1 MEEKALT
8 HGIKLKD
15 KVGYALGDAGG
26 LLTFSLIGS
35 FLTVFYT
42 DVLKIPLGQ
51 ITVLMLV
58 ARIWDAVNDP
68 MWGAFID
75 SRKPTKWGRFRPY
88 IFWFS
93 IPMAVAAALM
103 FTRVPFIPESKYI
116 VYAYITYILYGMMYT
131 AVNIPYGSLA
141 SVVTDDEIERSSLSM
156 WRSIGAGVGGLPGQ
170 ILLPMF
176 VYSTVADAAGN
187 PVLDEAGNVVK
198 TLNPSVFTPAIIALS
213 AISVLVYYLHFRM
226 TKERVTLPVKQDEK
240 KFNLFKTIKDL
251 FTNLPFVILCIV
263 SMLLIAFQ
271 MYYQTAFNY
280 LFKDYFA
287 KPGLYAIVTVCTYG
301 PMAIFLPFM
310 GKLIKKFGKKELCA
324 FGLGFAAIVN
334 LLLFLIRGSD
344 LAHNAYVFL
353 GLTFFSG
360 MGQTFLVLE
369 VWALVMDV
377 IDYHELRTG
386 RREEGTSYSLYSFTR
401 KLGQTL
407 AGAGVPVL
415 LGAIGYDTERVGIG
429 QSKEVL
435 DRLYDISTLVPAITL
450 GIMCV
455 LLAFCYSLSKKKLV
469 LVHAQLDA
477 LRAGEGDTLE
487 RMESTA
493 SYEQAM
499 DGTTAAI
506 DFLNNELQKD
516 EAVNAPAEEAV
527 EEAVAEVVEEAT
539 ENTEE

>member
-1 MEEKALT
+1 MPETAAT
-8 HGIKLKD
+8 HGIKFKD

-42 DVLKIPLGQ
+42 DTLKIPLGQ

-58 ARIWDAVNDP
+58 ARIWDAINDP

-93 IPMAVAAALM
+93 IPLAVSAGLM
-103 FTRVPFIPESKYI
+103 FTKFDFIPESKYI
-116 VYAYITYILYGMMYT
+116 VYAYVTYILYGMMYT

-176 VYSTVADAAGN
+176 VYSVVRDEAGKE
-187 PVLDEAGNVVK
+187 VVDEAGNVVK
-198 TLNPSVFTPAIIALS
+198 TLNSGVFTAAVLAL
-213 AISVLVYYLHFRM
+213 AMLSVLVYFLHFKM
-226 TKERVTLPVKQDEK
+226 TKERVALPVRQADNKY
-240 KFNLFKTIKDL
+240 NLFKTVKDL
-251 FTNLPFVILCIV
+251 FTNLPFIALCIV

-287 KPGLYAIVTVCTYG
+287 KPGLYAVVTVCTYG
-301 PMAIFLPFM
+301 PMAIFIPFM
-310 GKLIKKFGKKELCA
+310 GKLIRKFGKKEICAAGLC
-324 FGLGFAAIVN
+324 FAAVVN
-334 LLLFLIRGSD
+334 IILFVMRGTA
-344 LAHNAYVFL
+344 LAHNPYVFL
-353 GLTFFSG
+353 AFTFFSG

-377 IDYHELRTG
+377 IDYHELRTH
-386 RREEGTSYSLYSFTR
+386 RREEGTAYSVYSFTR

-407 AGAGVPVL
+407 AGAGVPIL
-415 LGAIGYDTERVGIG
+415 LGIIGYDTERVGLG

-435 DRLYDISTLVPAITL
+435 DKLYDISTLVPAI
-450 GIMCV
+450 M
-455 LLAFCYSLSKKKLV
+455 LALMAIILFAGYSLSKKKLETI
-469 LVHAQLDA
+469 HAELTE
-477 LRAGEGDTLE
+477 LRK
-487 RMESTA
+487 
-493 SYEQAM
+493 EQ
-499 DGTTAAI
+499 T
-506 DFLNNELQKD
+506 EK
-516 EAVNAPAEEAV
+516 
-527 EEAVAEVVEEAT
+527 AEVGSGQI
-539 ENTEE
+539 

>member
-1 MEEKALT
+1 MAEQSLT

-15 KVGYALGDAGG
+15 KIGYALGDAGG

-42 DVLKIPLGQ
+42 DTLKIPLEQ

-58 ARIWDAVNDP
+58 ARIWDAINDP

-93 IPMAVAAALM
+93 IPMAVAAGLM
-103 FTRVPFIPESKYI
+103 FTKFDFIPQSKYI
-116 VYAYITYILYGMMYT
+116 VYAYITYIFYGMMYT

-141 SVVTDDEIERSSLSM
+141 SVITDDELERSSLSM

-176 VYSTVADAAGN
+176 VYSVVRDANGNAKLDALGNEVKVLNAG
-187 PVLDEAGNVVK
+187 
-198 TLNPSVFTPAIIALS
+198 VFSTAVIILA
-213 AISVLVYYLHFRM
+213 AISIFVYFLNFKLS
-226 TKERVTLPVKQDEK
+226 KERITLPEKQAEK

-251 FTNLPFVILCIV
+251 FSNMPFVILCIV

-280 LFKDYFA
+280 LFKDYYA
-287 KPGLYAIVTVCTYG
+287 KPGLYAIVTICTYG

-310 GKLIKKFGKKELCA
+310 GKLITKFGKKELCA
-324 FGLGFAAIVN
+324 AGLGFAAIVN
-334 LLLFLIRGSD
+334 VLLFVLRSTP
-344 LAHNAYVFL
+344 LAHNPYVFL
-353 GLTFFSG
+353 AFTFFSG

-377 IDYHELRTG
+377 IDYHELRTH

-407 AGAGVPVL
+407 AGAGVPL
-415 LGAIGYDTERVGIG
+415 LLKAIGYDTDRVGLG

-450 GIMCV
+450 GVMCV
-455 LLAFCYSLSKKKLV
+455 LLAFCYSLSKKKLAV
-469 LVHAQLDA
+469 VHEQL
-477 LRAGEGDTLE
+477 
-487 RMESTA
+487 
-493 SYEQAM
+493 
-499 DGTTAAI
+499 
-506 DFLNNELQKD
+506 
-516 EAVNAPAEEAV
+516 
-527 EEAVAEVVEEAT
+527 AEVRELEEKG
-539 ENTEE
+539 E

>member
-42 DVLKIPLGQ
+42 DTLKIPLGQ

-58 ARIWDAVNDP
+58 ARVWDAINDP

-93 IPMAVAAALM
+93 IPMAFAAGLM
-103 FTRVPFIPESKYI
+103 FTKFDFIPQTKYI
-116 VYAYITYILYGMMYT
+116 VYAYITYIFYGMMYT

-141 SVVTDDEIERSSLSM
+141 SVITDDELERSSLSM

-176 VYSTVADAAGN
+176 VYSVARDASGN
-187 PVLDEAGNVVK
+187 EITDAAGNVVK
-198 TLNPSVFTPAIIALS
+198 ELNGTTLSIAVIALS
-213 AISVLVYYLHFRM
+213 ALSVLIYFLNFKL
-226 TKERVTLPVKQDEK
+226 TKERIAPPAKNKDEK
-240 KFNLFKTIKDL
+240 YNLFKTIKDL
-251 FTNLPFVILCIV
+251 GSNMPFIILCIV

-280 LFKDYFA
+280 LFKDYYA

-310 GKLIKKFGKKELCA
+310 GKLITKFGKKELCA
-324 FGLGFAAIVN
+324 AGLGFAAVVN
-334 LLLFLIRGSD
+334 ALLFVLRGTA
-344 LAHNAYVFL
+344 LAHNPYVFL
-353 GLTFFSG
+353 AFTFFSG

-377 IDYHELRTG
+377 IDYHELRTH

-407 AGAGVPVL
+407 AGAGVPL
-415 LGAIGYDTERVGIG
+415 LLKTIGYDTDRVGLG

-435 DRLYDISTLVPAITL
+435 DKLYDISTLVPAITL
-450 GIMCV
+450 GVMCV
-455 LLAFCYSLSKKKLV
+455 LLAFCYSLSKKKLAV
-469 LVHAQLDA
+469 VHEQLQEI
-477 LRAGEGDTLE
+477 RE
-487 RMESTA
+487 
-493 SYEQAM
+493 
-499 DGTTAAI
+499 
-506 DFLNNELQKD
+506 NE
-516 EAVNAPAEEAV
+516 E
-527 EEAVAEVVEEAT
+527 
-539 ENTEE
+539 

>member
-1 MEEKALT
+1 MSNSTAT
-8 HGIKLKD
+8 HGIKFKD

-42 DVLKIPLGQ
+42 DTLKIPLGQ

-58 ARIWDAVNDP
+58 ARIWDAINDP
-68 MWGAFID
+68 MWGAFVD
-75 SRKPTKWGRFRPY
+75 SRKPTKWGRFKPY

-93 IPMAVAAALM
+93 IPMAVAAGLM
-103 FTRVPFIPESKYI
+103 FTKFDFIPESKYI

-176 VYSTVADAAGN
+176 VYSVVRDANGKE
-187 PVLDEAGNVVK
+187 VVDEAGNVVK
-198 TLNPSVFTPAIIALS
+198 QLNGNVLTTAVIAL
-213 AISVLVYYLHFRM
+213 AALSVLVYFLHFKM
-226 TKERVTLPVKQDEK
+226 TKERVTLPAKQAGTK
-240 KFNLFKTIKDL
+240 LNLFKTIRDL
-251 FTNLPFVILCIV
+251 FSNLPFISLCIV

-287 KPGLYAIVTVCTYG
+287 KPGLFALVTVCTYG

-310 GKLIKKFGKKELCA
+310 GKLIRKFGKKELCA
-324 FGLGFAAIVN
+324 VGLAFAAVVN
-334 LLLFLIRGSD
+334 IFLFVLRGTP
-344 LAHNAYVFL
+344 LAHNPYVFL
-353 GLTFFSG
+353 VFTFFSG

-377 IDYHELRTG
+377 IDYHELRTH

-407 AGAGVPVL
+407 AGAGVPIL
-415 LGAIGYDTERVGIG
+415 LKAIGYDQERVGLG
-429 QSKEVL
+429 QTKEVL
-435 DRLYDISTLVPAITL
+435 DKLYDISTLVPAITL
-450 GIMCV
+450 AVMALILFFG
-455 LLAFCYSLSKKKLV
+455 YSLSKKKLAV
-469 LVHAQLDA
+469 IHDELTA
-477 LRAGEGDTLE
+477 LRASEEGAVPPET
-487 RMESTA
+487 ES
-493 SYEQAM
+493 
-499 DGTTAAI
+499 G
-506 DFLNNELQKD
+506 
-516 EAVNAPAEEAV
+516 APAVTVSETAEA
-527 EEAVAEVVEEAT
+527 AD
-539 ENTEE
+539 NQ

>member
-1 MEEKALT
+1 MAEQSLT

-42 DVLKIPLGQ
+42 DTLKIPLEQ
-51 ITVLMLV
+51 ITVLMLI
-58 ARIWDAVNDP
+58 ARIWDAINDP

-93 IPMAVAAALM
+93 IPMAVAAGLM
-103 FTRVPFIPESKYI
+103 FTKLPFIPQSKYI
-116 VYAYITYILYGMMYT
+116 VYAYVTYIFYGMMYT

-141 SVVTDDEIERSSLSM
+141 SVVTDDELERSSLSM

-176 VYSTVADAAGN
+176 VYSVVRDANGN
-187 PVLDEAGNVVK
+187 EVVDEAGNVVK
-198 TLNPSVFTPAIIALS
+198 QLNGNTLSIAVIAL
-213 AISVLVYYLHFRM
+213 AAFSVLVYFLHFKL
-226 TKERVTLPVKQDEK
+226 TKERVQLPAKQAEK
-240 KFNLFKTIKDL
+240 KYNLFKTIKDL
-251 FTNLPFVILCIV
+251 FSNAPFIILCIV

-287 KPGLYAIVTVCTYG
+287 KPGLYAVVTVCTYG

-310 GKLIKKFGKKELCA
+310 GKLIVKFGKKELCA
-324 FGLGFAAIVN
+324 IGLGFAAIVN
-334 LLLFLIRGSD
+334 VLLFVIRGTA
-344 LAHNAYVFL
+344 LAHNPYIFL
-353 GLTFFSG
+353 AFTFFSG

-377 IDYHELRTG
+377 IDYHELRTH
-386 RREEGTSYSLYSFTR
+386 RREEGTAYSLYSFTR

-407 AGAGVPVL
+407 AGAGVPTL
-415 LGAIGYDTERVGIG
+415 LNIIGYDTERVGLG

-435 DRLYDISTLVPAITL
+435 DKLYDISTLVPAITL
-450 GIMCV
+450 GVMCI
-455 LLAFCYSLSKKKLV
+455 LLTFFYSLSKKKLAV
-469 LVHAQLDA
+469 VHEQLAQVRELEEQ
-477 LRAGEGDTLE
+477 GE
-487 RMESTA
+487 
-493 SYEQAM
+493 
-499 DGTTAAI
+499 
-506 DFLNNELQKD
+506 
-516 EAVNAPAEEAV
+516 
-527 EEAVAEVVEEAT
+527 
-539 ENTEE
+539 

>member
-8 HGIKLKD
+8 HGIGLKD

-42 DVLKIPLGQ
+42 DTLKIPLGQ

-58 ARIWDAVNDP
+58 ARIWDAINDP
-68 MWGAFID
+68 LWGAFID
-75 SRKPTKWGRFRPY
+75 SRKPTKYGRFRPY

-93 IPMAVAAALM
+93 LPMAVAAGLM
-103 FTRVPFIPESKYI
+103 FTKLPFIPQSKYI
-116 VYAYITYILYGMMYT
+116 VYAYITYIFYGMMYT

-141 SVVTDDEIERSSLSM
+141 SVITDDELERSSLSM

-176 VYSTVADAAGN
+176 VYSVVRDAKGN
-187 PVLDEAGNVVK
+187 PQLDALGNEVKVLNGNIF
-198 TLNPSVFTPAIIALS
+198 SIAVIVLA
-213 AISVLVYYLHFRM
+213 AISIFVYFLNFKM
-226 TKERVTLPVKQDEK
+226 TKERITLPKKQVEK
-240 KFNLFKTIKDL
+240 KYNLFKTIKDL
-251 FTNLPFVILCIV
+251 FSNMPFVILCIV

-280 LFKDYFA
+280 LFKDYYA
-287 KPGLYAIVTVCTYG
+287 KPGLYAVVTVCTYG

-310 GKLIKKFGKKELCA
+310 GKLIVKFGKKELCA

-334 LLLFLIRGSD
+334 VLLFVIRGSA
-344 LAHNAYVFL
+344 LAHNPYVFL
-353 GLTFFSG
+353 AFTFFSG

-377 IDYHELRTG
+377 IDYHELRTH

-407 AGAGVPVL
+407 AGAGVPML
-415 LGAIGYDTERVGIG
+415 LKLIGYDADRVGLG

-435 DRLYDISTLVPAITL
+435 DKLYDISTLVPAITL
-450 GIMCV
+450 GVMAI
-455 LLAFCYSLSKKKLV
+455 LLAFFYSLSKKKLV
-469 LVHAQLDA
+469 EVHEELAKV
-477 LRAGEGDTLE
+477 RELE
-487 RMESTA
+487 E
-493 SYEQAM
+493 
-499 DGTTAAI
+499 
-506 DFLNNELQKD
+506 
-516 EAVNAPAEEAV
+516 
-527 EEAVAEVVEEAT
+527 T
-539 ENTEE
+539 E